1 MATVCAGGL
10 LLPCWAV
17 KDRLVGL
24 APIAGGTGAA
34 LTVKETGMVT
44 GLTPVPPLS
53 MTMPLYVAGVKVPVV
68 TFNVTVPLSV
78 PEAGLRDS
86 QVALSLADQV
96 KVPPPVLLILSV

>member
-10 LLPCWAV
+10 LPPCWAV

-34 LTVKETGMVT
+34 LTVKETGTVT
-44 GLTPVPPLS
+44 EGAPVALRV
-53 MTMPLYVAGVKVPVV
+53 TRPLYVAGVKVPVV
-68 TFNVTVPLSV
+68 TFNVTVPLPV

-86 QVALSLADQV
+86 QGALSLADQV
-96 KVPPPVLLILSV
+96 KVPPPVLRILSV